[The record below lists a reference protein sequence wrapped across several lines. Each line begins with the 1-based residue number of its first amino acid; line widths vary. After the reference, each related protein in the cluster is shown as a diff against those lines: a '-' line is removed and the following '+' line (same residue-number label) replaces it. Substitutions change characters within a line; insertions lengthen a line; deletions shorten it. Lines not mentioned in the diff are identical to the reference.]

1 MLRNSRYLSSI
12 LRIKP
17 NQVIH
22 VGADKGQDRPE
33 YVKIG
38 CNYIVWCEAD
48 PSNVAYLKSNFPFDT
63 VVNGIIWNKD
73 SEALNFYQFE
83 NTAQNSAIM
92 PLPNM
97 AAEGTEIITIPS
109 HRLDTVIE
117 FENLV
122 SPCLLVIDVQGAE
135 LEVLAGAREVLAR
148 TQFVVVEIALHSQ
161 GYSETPSQQAINS
174 SLAILGF
181 KPSISRVS
189 HDNSY
194 KDQLF
199 VKSNRIRLIEISAID
214 YFFDIFM
221 KFRHAMKKGHFPRYH
236 YFCRHCNA

>member
-1 MLRNSRYLSSI
+1 
-12 LRIKP
+12 
-17 NQVIH
+17 
-22 VGADKGQDRPE
+22 
-33 YVKIG
+33 
-38 CNYIVWCEAD
+38 
-48 PSNVAYLKSNFPFDT
+48 
-63 VVNGIIWNKD
+63 
-73 SEALNFYQFE
+73 
-83 NTAQNSAIM
+83 
-92 PLPNM
+92 
-97 AAEGTEIITIPS
+97 
-109 HRLDTVIE
+109 
-117 FENLV
+117 
-122 SPCLLVIDVQGAE
+122 VIDVQGAE

-221 KFRHAMKKGHFPRYH
+221 KFRHAMKKGHFPRHH